1 MWLRRAYPVIAA
13 IILFV
18 GVPIFVLGAG
28 FAGGFG
34 SALSGFR
41 MGLASLNPVSWLFML
56 PIILLPAYWWLGRR
70 RNPPERAGLP
80 ARLVIGAAC
89 LFDAA
94 LLFGSVTDTPVAE
107 LASACHRGAYR
118 LDDAR
123 LMAVSVSP
131 VAALDVRLSDGTR
144 AMTWTGDDLTF
155 TGTSCIGASQ
165 PPDDFTLAA
174 PRCPTPVVR
183 VDTHD
188 APPQTA
194 TRIRLIERN
203 ADFRSGETEFRARLF
218 APAGE
223 APVPV
228 VVLPAHRRGIS
239 TLDWGHEQYFIAAL
253 GIAVFVYDMPEA
265 WPFGHGQIDS
275 DRVATTHAA
284 AALRRAREL
293 IGNRA
298 SRIGFYGGRD
308 ALLAVGRTGADF
320 AVADLT
326 ALDEQSLRN
335 TVKPMLLLV
344 PGGDRDV
351 PTARLVE
358 VVQRL
363 QTQGRPVQL
372 VVFPDAD
379 RHMLRYERRGAERCQ
394 TGGPRSYYSVIA
406 DWLTAGEVTG
416 EADAV
421 VYRPPAGAPWR
432 SARRSPDEVRTPR
445 PEAP

>member
-13 IILFV
+13 IIIIV

-41 MGLASLNPVSWLFML
+41 IGLASLNPINWLFIL

-70 RNPPERAGLP
+70 RDPPEHSSLP

-89 LFDAA
+89 LFDAV
-94 LLFGSVTDTPVAE
+94 LLLGSVRDTPVAE

-118 LDDAR
+118 LDDGR

-131 VAALDVRLSDGTR
+131 VAALDARLSDGTR
-144 AMTWTGDDLTF
+144 AMTWTGDHLTF
-155 TGTSCIGASQ
+155 TGTTCIGAG
-165 PPDDFTLAA
+165 DLGNDFMLAA

-194 TRIRLIERN
+194 TRIPLIERD
-203 ADFRSGETEFRARLF
+203 ADFRSGETELRARLF

-228 VVLPAHRRGIS
+228 IILPADRRGSS
-239 TLDWGHEQYFIAAL
+239 TLDWGHEQYLIGAL

-265 WPFGHGQIDS
+265 WPFGRRQIDS
-275 DRVATTHAA
+275 DEVAVAHAA
-284 AALRRAREL
+284 AALRRVREL
-293 IGNRA
+293 MGSRA
-298 SRIGFYGGRD
+298 SRIGFYGGTD
-308 ALLAVGRTGADF
+308 ALLAATRTSADF

-326 ALDEQSLRN
+326 RFDERALAS
-335 TVKPMLLLV
+335 TAKPALLLV
-344 PGGDRDV
+344 PGGDREV
-351 PTARLVE
+351 PTARLVGA
-358 VVQRL
+358 VQRL
-363 QTQGRPVQL
+363 QAQGRPVHL

-379 RHMLRYERRGAERCQ
+379 RYMLRSERRGTERCQ
-394 TGGPRSYYSVIA
+394 TGEPRSYYPVIA
-406 DWLTAGEVTG
+406 AWLIAGEVTAQ
-416 EADAV
+416 ADAV
-421 VYRPPAGAPWR
+421 VHRPPASVPWR
-432 SARRSPDEVRTPR
+432 SAPSPPVEARTPL
-445 PEAP
+445 PGAP